1 MKSLANNQLERLNQ
15 MTAIEEFKNKIQAGK
30 VYEALALAMSE
41 AIELKI
47 TTWVAN
53 SETDNLND
61 DSQPGY
67 RMRTSINLV
76 EGKIDNEIGREFAN
90 NPAYE
95 ELQKLHLEQV
105 KRGREIILN
114 NLASLQ
120 TMFAMFNET
129 MAEIPESAEDVSQE
143 N

>member
-1 MKSLANNQLERLNQ
+1 
-15 MTAIEEFKNKIQAGK
+15 MTAIEQFKNKIQAGEI
-30 VYEALALAMSE
+30 YDALALAMSE

-53 SETDNLND
+53 SETDNLDD

-76 EGKIDNEIGREFAN
+76 EGTIDNEIGREFAN

-95 ELQKLHLEQV
+95 ELEKLHLEQV

-129 MAEIPESAEDVSQE
+129 MAEIPESADNLTKE

>member
-1 MKSLANNQLERLNQ
+1 MI
-15 MTAIEEFKNKIQAGK
+15 MTAIEQFKNKIQAGE
-30 VYEALALAMSE
+30 VYDALALAMSE

-47 TTWVAN
+47 TTWVAS
-53 SETDNLND
+53 SETDNLDD

-67 RMRTSINLV
+67 RMRTCINLV
-76 EGKIDNEIGREFAN
+76 EGKVENEIGREFAN

-105 KRGREIILN
+105 RQGREIILN

-120 TMFAMFNET
+120 TMFAMFNDT
-129 MAEIPESAEDVSQE
+129 MAQIPKSSDES
-143 N
+143 

>member
-1 MKSLANNQLERLNQ
+1 
-15 MTAIEEFKNKIQAGK
+15 MTAIEEFKEKIQAGEI
-30 VYEALALAMSE
+30 YDALSIAMSE

-47 TTWVAN
+47 TTWVAS
-53 SETDNLND
+53 SETDNLD
-61 DSQPGY
+61 DGAKPGY
-67 RMRTSINLV
+67 RMRTRINLADGEV
-76 EGKIDNEIGREFAN
+76 ENEIGREFAS

-105 KRGREIILN
+105 QQGREIILN

-120 TMFAMFNET
+120 KMFVMLNDT
-129 MAEIPESAEDVSQE
+129 MAQVPQSGDSIE

>member
-1 MKSLANNQLERLNQ
+1 
-15 MTAIEEFKNKIQAGK
+15 MTATEQFKDKIQKGE
-30 VYEALALAMSE
+30 VYDALTLAMSE

-47 TTWVAN
+47 TTWVAS
-53 SETDNLND
+53 SETDDLDND
-61 DSQPGY
+61 SKPGY

-76 EGKIDNEIGREFAN
+76 EGKIDNEIGREFAS

-105 KRGREIILN
+105 QQGREIILN

-120 TMFAMFNET
+120 TIFAMFNDNMT
-129 MAEIPESAEDVSQE
+129 QNPSSEDISS
-143 N
+143 

>member
-1 MKSLANNQLERLNQ
+1 
-15 MTAIEEFKNKIQAGK
+15 MTAIEQFKNKIQAGEI
-30 VYEALALAMSE
+30 YDALALAMSE
-41 AIELKI
+41 TVELKI

-53 SETDNLND
+53 SATDNLDD

-120 TMFAMFNET
+120 TMIAMFNET
-129 MAEIPESAEDVSQE
+129 MTEMPE
-143 N
+143 

>member
-1 MKSLANNQLERLNQ
+1 
-15 MTAIEEFKNKIQAGK
+15 MTATEQFKDKIQKGE
-30 VYEALALAMSE
+30 VYDALTLAMSE

-47 TTWVAN
+47 TTWVAS
-53 SETDNLND
+53 SETDDLDND
-61 DSQPGY
+61 SKPGY

-76 EGKIDNEIGREFAN
+76 EGKIDNEIGREFAS

-105 KRGREIILN
+105 QQGREIILN

-120 TMFAMFNET
+120 TIFAMFNDNMTQNSSSEY
-129 MAEIPESAEDVSQE
+129 SSS
-143 N
+143 